1 MGVPPLSAMLPYA
14 TIAPACNGKNRC
26 EMPGERILVVDSD
39 PQTLES
45 CAGVLER
52 GGYEVTGAISG
63 QGAIDAA
70 RHQRFDLVLADL
82 MADRQDGLDTVQA
95 VKAIDPGIVGV
106 VMIGQSTVA
115 VALDALRHGVDD
127 LLPRPCSGRELRD
140 VVSSA
145 LTRGR
150 ARRENIRLRALI
162 PLYELSKAFM
172 GMTNLH
178 QLLAEIVEVS
188 CRETGAD
195 RASLMLFDEDAQS
208 LTIQAAIGLP
218 EEVVA
223 TTRIKLGEGI
233 AGRVA
238 EQRQALVLDS
248 TSPPG
253 GELRKLMK
261 QDQIS
266 SAVCVPLTVRQELI
280 GVLNLS
286 MLGSNDSPFTAGSLE
301 LASVLASQA
310 AIAIKNARLFEET
323 QQAYEDLKKL
333 DQLKSEFIN
342 VASHELRTPLAIL
355 LGYAHLLDEQAA
367 DADKKYTEA
376 IIQSA
381 TRLKNMVTDMVNLR
395 YLEAGEMEL
404 ELQPVQIAS
413 TVQAVV
419 QDLGFQMDEKDQ
431 SLTVSIPEDM
441 PAVWVDEGKLHLI
454 LSNLLSNAIKFT
466 PRGGSIEIGAT
477 LTEDQLGMSVKDTGV
492 GIATEEFKRLFD
504 RFYQVGDSL
513 RREHPGIG
521 LGLSIVRELVELH
534 EGQVWVESEVGKGST
549 FSFTIS
555 RHLGPQP
562 QNAKGH

>member
-1 MGVPPLSAMLPYA
+1 
-14 TIAPACNGKNRC
+14 
-26 EMPGERILVVDSD
+26 MPGERILVIDSD
-39 PQTLES
+39 AHLLES
-45 CAGVLER
+45 CVSVLDR
-52 GGYEVTGAISG
+52 GGYQVTGMASG
-63 QGAIDAA
+63 QRAIDVA
-70 RHQRFDLVLADL
+70 REQRFDLVLADL
-82 MADRQDGLDTVQA
+82 TVDRQDGLDTVQA
-95 VKAIDPGIVGV
+95 IKAIDPDIVGV
-106 VMIGQSTVA
+106 VMTNQSAVA
-115 VALDALRHGVDD
+115 AALDALRKGVDD
-127 LLPRPCSGRELRD
+127 LLPRPFSEGELRE

-145 LTRGR
+145 LHRGR
-150 ARRENIRLRALI
+150 AQRENIRLRALI

-172 GMTNLH
+172 GMTNL
-178 QLLAEIVEVS
+178 QKLLAEIVEVS

-195 RASLMLFDEDAQS
+195 RASLMLFDEGTQS

-223 TTRIKLGEGI
+223 TTSIKVGEGI
-233 AGRVA
+233 AGKVA
-238 EQRQALVLDS
+238 EQREALALDS
-248 TSPPG
+248 TSPPS

-266 SAVCVPLTVRQELI
+266 SAVCVPLTVREELI

-286 MLGSNDSPFTAGSLE
+286 KLGSDNSLFTAGSLE
-301 LASVLASQA
+301 LTSVLAGQA

-333 DQLKSEFIN
+333 DELKSEFIN

-367 DADKKYTEA
+367 DASKRYTEA

-381 TRLKNMVTDMVNLR
+381 MRLKNLVTDMLNLR

-419 QDLGFQMDEKDQ
+419 QDLGFLVDEKDQ
-431 SLTVSIPEDM
+431 SLTLSIPEDV
-441 PAVWVDEGKLHLI
+441 PSIWADEGKLHLI

-466 PRGGSIEIGAT
+466 PQRGSIEIAAT
-477 LTEDQLGMSVKDTGV
+477 VTEDELGISVKDTGV
-492 GIATEEFKRLFD
+492 GIARQEFRRLFD

-513 RREHPGIG
+513 RREHPGVG
-521 LGLSIVRELVELH
+521 LGLSIVKELVELH
-534 EGQVWVESEVGKGST
+534 EGQVSVESEVGTGST

-562 QNAKGH
+562 KKAKGN

>member
-1 MGVPPLSAMLPYA
+1 
-14 TIAPACNGKNRC
+14 
-26 EMPGERILVVDSD
+26 MPGERILVVSNDA
-39 PQTLES
+39 QELES
-45 CAGVLER
+45 CVSVLQR
-52 GGYEVTGAISG
+52 GGYQVTGASSG
-63 QGAIDAA
+63 PLAVDMA
-70 RHQRFDLVLADL
+70 RRQRFELLLADL
-82 MADRQDGLDTVQA
+82 TADRQDGLDTVQA
-95 VKAIDPGIVGV
+95 IKAIDPGIVGV
-106 VMIGQSTVA
+106 VMIGQSAVA
-115 VALDALRHGVDD
+115 AALDALRQGVDD
-127 LLPRPCSGRELRD
+127 LLPRPFSARELRE

-145 LTRGR
+145 LARGR

-172 GMTNLH
+172 GMTNLQ
-178 QLLAEIVEVS
+178 QLLVEIVEVS

-195 RASLMLFDEDAQS
+195 RASLMLFDEGTQS

-218 EEVVA
+218 NDVVA
-223 TTRIKLGEGI
+223 TTQIGLGEGI

-238 EQRQALVLDS
+238 AQREPLVLDS

-286 MLGSNDSPFTAGSLE
+286 KLGSDDSPFTAGSLE

-333 DQLKSEFIN
+333 DELKSEFIN

-367 DADKKYTEA
+367 DANKKYTEA

-381 TRLKNMVTDMVNLR
+381 TRLKNLVTDMLNLR

-404 ELQPVQIAS
+404 ELQPVQIAG

-419 QDLGFQMDEKDQ
+419 EDLGFQADEKKQ
-431 SLTVSIPEDM
+431 LLTLSIPEDI
-441 PAVWVDEGKLHLI
+441 PSIWADEGKLHLI
-454 LSNLLSNAIKFT
+454 LSNLLSNAIKYT
-466 PRGGSIEIGAT
+466 PQGGSIEIGAT
-477 LTEDQLGMSVKDTGV
+477 VTEDQLAISVKDTGV
-492 GIATEEFKRLFD
+492 GIATKEFRRLFD
-504 RFYQVGDSL
+504 RFYQIGDSL
-513 RREHPGIG
+513 RREHPGVG
-521 LGLSIVRELVELH
+521 LGLSIVKELVELH
-534 EGQVWVESEVGKGST
+534 EGQVWVESEVGRGST

-555 RHLGPQP
+555 RHLGPQRE
-562 QNAKGH
+562 NAKGQ

>member
-1 MGVPPLSAMLPYA
+1 
-14 TIAPACNGKNRC
+14 
-26 EMPGERILVVDSD
+26 MPGERILVVDND
-39 PQTLES
+39 AQALES
-45 CAGVLER
+45 CASVLKR
-52 GGYEVTGAISG
+52 AGYEVTAATRG
-63 QGAIDAA
+63 QQAIDMA
-70 RHQRFDLVLADL
+70 RCQQFDLVLADL
-82 MADRQDGLDTVQA
+82 TAHPQDGLDTVQA

-106 VMIGQSTVA
+106 VMIGQSATA
-115 VALDALRHGVDD
+115 AGLDVLRQGVDD
-127 LLPRPCSGRELRD
+127 LVPRPFSARELRE

-172 GMTNLH
+172 GVTNLQ
-178 QLLAEIVEVS
+178 QLLVEIVEVS
-188 CRETGAD
+188 CRETAAD
-195 RASLMLFDEDAQS
+195 RASLMLFDEGTQS

-218 EEVVA
+218 EDVVA
-223 TTRIKLGEGI
+223 TTRIKLGQGI

-238 EQRQALVLDS
+238 EQREALVLDS
-248 TSPPG
+248 ASPPG

-266 SAVCVPLTVRQELI
+266 SAVCVPLVVRQELI

-286 MLGSNDSPFTAGSLE
+286 KLGSNDSPFTAGSLE
-301 LASVLASQA
+301 LSSVLAGQA

-333 DQLKSEFIN
+333 DELKSEFIN

-367 DADKKYTEA
+367 DANKKYTEA

-381 TRLKNMVTDMVNLR
+381 TQLKNLVTDMVNLR

-404 ELQPVQIAS
+404 ELQPVQIAG

-419 QDLGFQMDEKDQ
+419 QDLGFQMDEKEQ
-431 SLTVSIPEDM
+431 AFTVSIPEDM
-441 PAVWVDEGKLHLI
+441 PAIWLDQGKLHLI

-466 PRGGSIEIGAT
+466 PPGGSIDIGASV
-477 LTEDQLGMSVKDTGV
+477 TEDQLGMFVKDTGV
-492 GIATEEFKRLFD
+492 GIATEEFRRLFD

-513 RREHPGIG
+513 RREHPGVG
-521 LGLSIVRELVELH
+521 LGLSIVKELVELH

-555 RHLGPQP
+555 RHLDPQP
-562 QNAKGH
+562 ENAKGH

>member
-1 MGVPPLSAMLPYA
+1 
-14 TIAPACNGKNRC
+14 
-26 EMPGERILVVDSD
+26 MPGERILVVDND
-39 PQTLES
+39 AQALES
-45 CAGVLER
+45 CASVLKR
-52 GGYEVTGAISG
+52 GGYEVTVATSG
-63 QGAIDAA
+63 QQAIDMA
-70 RHQRFDLVLADL
+70 RHQQFDLVLADL
-82 MADRQDGLDTVQA
+82 TAHRQDGLDAVQA

-106 VMIGQSTVA
+106 VMTGQSA
-115 VALDALRHGVDD
+115 VATALDVLRQGVDD
-127 LLPRPCSGRELRD
+127 LLARPFSARELRE

-172 GMTNLH
+172 GVTNLQ
-178 QLLAEIVEVS
+178 QLLVEIVEVS

-195 RASLMLFDEDAQS
+195 RASLMLFDEGTQS

-218 EEVVA
+218 EDVVA
-223 TTRIKLGEGI
+223 STRIKLGQGI

-238 EQRQALVLDS
+238 EQREALVLDS

-266 SAVCVPLTVRQELI
+266 SAVCVPLMVRQELI

-286 MLGSNDSPFTAGSLE
+286 KLGSNHSPFTAGSLE
-301 LASVLASQA
+301 LASVLAGQA

-333 DQLKSEFIN
+333 DELKSEFIN

-367 DADKKYTEA
+367 DANKKYTEA

-381 TRLKNMVTDMVNLR
+381 TRLKNLVTDMVNLR

-404 ELQPVQIAS
+404 ELQPVQIAG

-419 QDLGFQMDEKDQ
+419 QDLGFQMDEKEQ
-431 SLTVSIPEDM
+431 TLTLSIPEDM
-441 PAVWVDEGKLHLI
+441 PAVWIDEGKLHLI

-466 PRGGSIEIGAT
+466 PRGGSIDIGAT
-477 LTEDQLGMSVKDTGV
+477 VTEDQLGLFVEDTGV
-492 GIATEEFKRLFD
+492 GIATEEFRKLFD

-513 RREHPGIG
+513 RREHPGVG
-521 LGLSIVRELVELH
+521 LGLSIVKELVELH
-534 EGQVWVESEVGKGST
+534 EGQVSVESEVGKGST

-562 QNAKGH
+562 ENAKGH

>member
-1 MGVPPLSAMLPYA
+1 
-14 TIAPACNGKNRC
+14 
-26 EMPGERILVVDSD
+26 MPGERILVVDND
-39 PQTLES
+39 APALES
-45 CAGVLER
+45 CVDVLER
-52 GGYEVTGAISG
+52 GGYQVTGATSG
-63 QGAIDAA
+63 QRAIDMA

-82 MADRQDGLDTVQA
+82 TVDRQDGLDTVQA
-95 VKAIDPGIVGV
+95 LKATDPGIVGV
-106 VMIGQSTVA
+106 VMIGQSAVA
-115 VALDALRHGVDD
+115 AALDALRHGVDD
-127 LLPRPCSGRELRD
+127 LLPRPFSARELQE

-150 ARRENIRLRALI
+150 ARRENTRLRALI

-172 GMTNLH
+172 GMTNLQ
-178 QLLAEIVEVS
+178 QLLVEIVEVS

-195 RASLMLFDEDAQS
+195 RASLMLFDEGTQS

-238 EQRQALVLDS
+238 EQREALVLDS

-286 MLGSNDSPFTAGSLE
+286 KLGSNDSLFTAGSLE

-333 DQLKSEFIN
+333 DELKSEFIN

-367 DADKKYTEA
+367 DANKKYTEA

-381 TRLKNMVTDMVNLR
+381 TRLKNLVTDMLNLR

-404 ELQPVQIAS
+404 ELQPVQVAG
-413 TVQAVV
+413 TVQAVA
-419 QDLGFQMDEKDQ
+419 QDLGFQVDEKEQ
-431 SLTVSIPEDM
+431 SLILSIPEDI
-441 PAVWVDEGKLHLI
+441 PSIWADEGKLHLI

-477 LTEDQLGMSVKDTGV
+477 VTEDQLGMSVKDTGV
-492 GIATEEFKRLFD
+492 GIATEEFRRLFD

-513 RREHPGIG
+513 RREHPGVG
-521 LGLSIVRELVELH
+521 LGLSIVKELVELH

-555 RHLGPQP
+555 RHLRPQP
-562 QNAKGH
+562 ENAKGH

>member
-1 MGVPPLSAMLPYA
+1 
-14 TIAPACNGKNRC
+14 
-26 EMPGERILVVDSD
+26 MPGERILVVDND
-39 PQTLES
+39 AQALES
-45 CAGVLER
+45 CASVLKR
-52 GGYEVTGAISG
+52 GGYDVTVATAG
-63 QGAIDAA
+63 QQAIDMA
-70 RHQRFDLVLADL
+70 RHQQFDLVLADL
-82 MADRQDGLDTVQA
+82 TAHPQDGLDTVQA

-106 VMIGQSTVA
+106 VMIGQSA
-115 VALDALRHGVDD
+115 VPAAVDVLRQGADD
-127 LLPRPCSGRELRD
+127 LVSRPFSARELRE

-172 GMTNLH
+172 GVTNL
-178 QLLAEIVEVS
+178 QRLLVEIVEVS

-195 RASLMLFDEDAQS
+195 RASLMLFDEGTQS

-218 EEVVA
+218 EDVVA
-223 TTRIKLGEGI
+223 TTRIKLGQGI

-238 EQRQALVLDS
+238 EQREALVLDS
-248 TSPPG
+248 ASPPG

-266 SAVCVPLTVRQELI
+266 SAVCVPLMVRQELI

-286 MLGSNDSPFTAGSLE
+286 KLGSNHSPFTAGSLE
-301 LASVLASQA
+301 LASVLAGQA

-323 QQAYEDLKKL
+323 QQAYEDLKRL
-333 DQLKSEFIN
+333 DDLKSEFIN

-367 DADKKYTEA
+367 DANKKYTEA

-381 TRLKNMVTDMVNLR
+381 TRLKNLVTDMVNLR

-404 ELQPVQIAS
+404 ELQPVQIAGA
-413 TVQAVV
+413 VQAVV
-419 QDLGFQMDEKDQ
+419 QDLGFQMDEKEQ
-431 SLTVSIPEDM
+431 TLTLSIPEDM
-441 PAVWVDEGKLHLI
+441 PAVWLDQGKLHLI

-466 PRGGSIEIGAT
+466 PRGGSIDIGASV
-477 LTEDQLGMSVKDTGV
+477 TEDQLGMFVKDTGV
-492 GIATEEFKRLFD
+492 GIATDEFRRLFD

-513 RREHPGIG
+513 RREHPGVG
-521 LGLSIVRELVELH
+521 LGLSIVKELVELH

-562 QNAKGH
+562 ENAKGH

>member
-1 MGVPPLSAMLPYA
+1 
-14 TIAPACNGKNRC
+14 
-26 EMPGERILVVDSD
+26 
-39 PQTLES
+39 
-45 CAGVLER
+45 
-52 GGYEVTGAISG
+52 
-63 QGAIDAA
+63 
-70 RHQRFDLVLADL
+70 
-82 MADRQDGLDTVQA
+82 
-95 VKAIDPGIVGV
+95 
-106 VMIGQSTVA
+106 
-115 VALDALRHGVDD
+115 
-127 LLPRPCSGRELRD
+127 
-140 VVSSA
+140 
-145 LTRGR
+145 
-150 ARRENIRLRALI
+150 LI

-172 GMTNLH
+172 GMTNLQ
-178 QLLAEIVEVS
+178 QLLVEIVEVS

-195 RASLMLFDEDAQS
+195 RASLMLFDEGTQS

-238 EQRQALVLDS
+238 EQREALVLDS

-286 MLGSNDSPFTAGSLE
+286 KLGSNDSLFTAGSLE

-333 DQLKSEFIN
+333 DELKSEFIN

-367 DADKKYTEA
+367 DANKKYTEA

-381 TRLKNMVTDMVNLR
+381 TRLKNLVTDMLNLR

-404 ELQPVQIAS
+404 ELQPVQVAG
-413 TVQAVV
+413 TVQAVA
-419 QDLGFQMDEKDQ
+419 QDLGFQVDEKEQ
-431 SLTVSIPEDM
+431 SLILSIPEDI
-441 PAVWVDEGKLHLI
+441 PSIWADEGKLHLI

-477 LTEDQLGMSVKDTGV
+477 VTEDQLGMSVKDTGV
-492 GIATEEFKRLFD
+492 GIATEEFRRLFD

-513 RREHPGIG
+513 RREHPGVG
-521 LGLSIVRELVELH
+521 LGLSIVKELVELH

-555 RHLGPQP
+555 RHLRPQP
-562 QNAKGH
+562 ENAKGH

>member
-1 MGVPPLSAMLPYA
+1 
-14 TIAPACNGKNRC
+14 
-26 EMPGERILVVDSD
+26 MPGERILVVDND
-39 PQTLES
+39 AQALES
-45 CAGVLER
+45 CASVLKR
-52 GGYEVTGAISG
+52 GGYEVTVATSG
-63 QGAIDAA
+63 QQAIDMA
-70 RHQRFDLVLADL
+70 RHQQFDLVLADL
-82 MADRQDGLDTVQA
+82 TAHPQDGLDTVQA

-106 VMIGQSTVA
+106 VMIGQSA
-115 VALDALRHGVDD
+115 AAAALDVLRQGVDD
-127 LLPRPCSGRELRD
+127 VVPRSFSARELRE

-172 GMTNLH
+172 GVTNLQ
-178 QLLAEIVEVS
+178 QLLVEIVEVS

-195 RASLMLFDEDAQS
+195 RASLMLFDQSTQS

-218 EEVVA
+218 EDVVA
-223 TTRIKLGEGI
+223 TTRIKLGQGI

-238 EQRQALVLDS
+238 EQREALVLDS
-248 TSPPG
+248 ASPPR

-266 SAVCVPLTVRQELI
+266 SAVCVPLVVRQELI

-286 MLGSNDSPFTAGSLE
+286 KLGSNHSPFTAGSLE
-301 LASVLASQA
+301 LSSVLAGQA

-333 DQLKSEFIN
+333 DELKSEFIN

-367 DADKKYTEA
+367 DANKKYTEA

-381 TRLKNMVTDMVNLR
+381 TRLKSLVTDMVNLR

-404 ELQPVQIAS
+404 ELQPVQIAG

-419 QDLGFQMDEKDQ
+419 QDLGFQMDEKEQ
-431 SLTVSIPEDM
+431 TLTLSIPEDM
-441 PAVWVDEGKLHLI
+441 PAVWLDEGKLHLI

-466 PRGGSIEIGAT
+466 PRGGSIDIGAT
-477 LTEDQLGMSVKDTGV
+477 VTEDQLGMFVKDTGV
-492 GIATEEFKRLFD
+492 GIATKEFRRLFD

-513 RREHPGIG
+513 RREHPGVG
-521 LGLSIVRELVELH
+521 LGLSIVKELVELH

-562 QNAKGH
+562 ENAKGH